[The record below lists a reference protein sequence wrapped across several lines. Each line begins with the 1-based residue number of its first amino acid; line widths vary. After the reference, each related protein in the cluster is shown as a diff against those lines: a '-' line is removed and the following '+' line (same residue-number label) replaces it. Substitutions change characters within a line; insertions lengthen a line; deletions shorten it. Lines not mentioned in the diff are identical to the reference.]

1 MTFRMG
7 RTDYEFQKRF
17 WESEKKRRKPWH
29 PAIEA
34 FTKPKLAYISRFIL
48 RDNSGSRLSLLD
60 IGCGNG
66 FFTYY
71 LEKSFDT
78 VALDLSYSMLKK
90 NISKMKLCGSAT
102 ELPFKNRSFD
112 ITFCSNLLHHLD
124 DPDIAVSEM
133 KRTSRK
139 YVVISEPNRNNPLM
153 FLFGLLKKEEW
164 GTLKFS
170 LRYMKHLVERAGLG
184 LIGASQRGIVLPN
197 KTPDWL
203 LPVLKRLDGEYP
215 FAFYNIIISE
225 RSH

>member
-1 MTFRMG
+1 MIFRM
-7 RTDYEFQKRF
+7 RRIDCEFQKRF
-17 WESEKKRRKPWH
+17 WDSEKKRRKPWH

-34 FTKPKLAYISRFIL
+34 FTKPKLAYISKFIL
-48 RDNSGSRLSLLD
+48 RDNSGSRSSLLD

-78 VALDLSYSMLKK
+78 VALDFSYSMLKR

-102 ELPFKNRSFD
+102 ELPFNNRSFD

-124 DPDIAVSEM
+124 DPDLAVSEM
-133 KRTSRK
+133 RRVSRK

-153 FLFGLLKKEEW
+153 FLFGLLKKEER
-164 GTLKFS
+164 GALKFS
-170 LRYMKHLVERAGLG
+170 LRYMKHLMERAGLE

-197 KTPDWL
+197 KTPDWF

-215 FAFYNIIISE
+215 FAFYNIIISK
-225 RSH
+225 RTH

>member
-1 MTFRMG
+1 MG
-7 RTDYEFQKRF
+7 RTGYEFQKQF
-17 WESEKKRRKPWH
+17 WESEKKRREPCH

-34 FTKPKLAYISRFIL
+34 FTKPKIAYINRSISAG
-48 RDNSGSRLSLLD
+48 NSVGQLSLLD

-78 VALDLSYSMLKK
+78 VALDFSYSMLKR
-90 NISKMKLCGSAT
+90 NTSKMKLCGSAA

-124 DPDIAVSEM
+124 EPDIAISEM
-133 KRTSRK
+133 KRVSRK
-139 YVVISEPNRNNPLM
+139 YVIISEPNRNNPLM
-153 FLFGLLKKEEW
+153 FLFGLLKKEER

>member
-1 MTFRMG
+1 MG
-7 RTDYEFQKRF
+7 RTGYEFQKRF

-29 PAIEA
+29 PVIEA
-34 FTKPKLAYISRFIL
+34 FVKPKLAYINRFIL
-48 RDNSGSRLSLLD
+48 RDNSGCRLSLLD

-78 VALDLSYSMLKK
+78 VALDFSYSMLKR
-90 NISKMKLCGSAT
+90 NASKMKLCGSAA

-124 DPDIAVSEM
+124 EPEVAVSEM
-133 KRTSRK
+133 KRVSRR

-153 FLFGLLKKEEW
+153 FLFGLLKKEER

-170 LRYMKHLVERAGLG
+170 LRYMKHLVERTGMG